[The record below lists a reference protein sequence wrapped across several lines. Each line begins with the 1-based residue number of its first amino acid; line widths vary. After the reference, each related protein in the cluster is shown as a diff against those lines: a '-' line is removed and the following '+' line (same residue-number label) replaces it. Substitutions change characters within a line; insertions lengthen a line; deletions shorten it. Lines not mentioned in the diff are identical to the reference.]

1 MLKKEEIIRE
11 VQEWAKK
18 NGGSTPSEKI
28 VREELEIP
36 KWEWITYWTKITD
49 LQREAGLVP
58 QKFDKTKYDK
68 KGLCDEFIKL
78 IREKK
83 KWPSRDELDYKRRQ
97 DSTFPASVT
106 FYKQLG
112 LTGDL
117 ALTILEYIKD
127 KRGYDDIVNIC
138 NSVIQKYKDSDK
150 TEIKNTE
157 KVDHGWVYLFK
168 HGHFNQYRIGKT
180 TDLLRR
186 GGEIRIQL
194 PERAILIHSIE
205 TADITGVENYWLNH
219 FKSKQMNG
227 DWFNLSR
234 ADVRE
239 FKSWKRIF

>member
-1 MLKKEEIIRE
+1 MLTREEIIKE
-11 VQEWAKK
+11 VQEWAKE
-18 NGGSTPSEKI
+18 NGGITPSEKI
-28 VREELEIP
+28 IREELKIP

-49 LQREAGLVP
+49 FQHEAGLAP
-58 QKFDKTKYDK
+58 QKFDKTKYNK
-68 KGLCDEFIKL
+68 NNLCDEFIKL
-78 IREKK
+78 IREKN
-83 KWPSRDELDYKRRQ
+83 KWPTRDELDYKRRQ

-112 LTGDL
+112 LTVDL

-127 KRGYDDIVNIC
+127 KRGYEDVVNIC
-138 NSVIQKYKDSDK
+138 DSVIQKYKNDNK
-150 TEIKNTE
+150 TEIKDAE
-157 KVDHGWVYLFK
+157 QADHGWVYLFK

-205 TADITGVENYWLNH
+205 TADITGVETYWLNR

-227 DWFNLSR
+227 DWFNLGR
-234 ADVRE
+234 ADVKE